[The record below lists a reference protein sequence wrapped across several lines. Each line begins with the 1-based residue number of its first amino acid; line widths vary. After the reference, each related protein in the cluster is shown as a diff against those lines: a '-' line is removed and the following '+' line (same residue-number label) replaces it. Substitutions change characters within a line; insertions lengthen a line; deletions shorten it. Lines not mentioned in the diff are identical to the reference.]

1 MKENPLNVQQQQV
14 EKLKELGSHLRQFR
28 QEQSLSLEEVG
39 EKTRIQVRLLRAIEE
54 SHWAIL
60 PEPVYIKGFI
70 KRYAEALGM
79 NGAEFSRDFPTGPVF
94 QFIKPTWERLPSA
107 QLRPVHLYLL
117 YVFLVIGAVNGLSY
131 FVNRSALEVSSNSE
145 SFRRSIEPQ
154 GGVDKVVQINSNSP
168 EEKSGPLIP
177 AVLSSSSQNGKP
189 VRVGVTVKS
198 DSWIRVVVD
207 GKTQF
212 EGTLPQ
218 GTQRTWVAEEK
229 LIVRAGN
236 AGAVLIA
243 VNDEKAKKLG
253 DPGKVREVTFAANSK
268 S

>member
-39 EKTRIQVRLLRAIEE
+39 EKTRIQVRLLKAIEE

-94 QFIKPTWERLPSA
+94 QFIKPTWQRLPSA
-107 QLRPVHLYLL
+107 QLRPIHLYLL

-131 FVNRSALEVSSNSE
+131 LINRSALEVSSNSE
-145 SFRRSIEPQ
+145 SLHRSTDEQ
-154 GGVDKVVQINSNSP
+154 GRLDKVAQMNSP
-168 EEKSGPLIP
+168 EEQFGPLIP
-177 AVLSSSSQNGKP
+177 AVLSSSTQNGKP

-212 EGTLPQ
+212 EGMLPE